1 MVHSTEE
8 QQEFL
13 DSAQYSTSSILQY
26 EAVYGE
32 GFISPG
38 GREMAIELIGQMGLA
53 AGSRVLDVGCGLGGS
68 AFIMAR
74 EYGLQVDGIDLS
86 KNMLALANA
95 KLSEQGL
102 SDRIKLEWGDCLE
115 LDRAEIYDA
124 IYSRDV
130 FLHIENKSRLFS
142 VLNQSL
148 RFGGQLLFT
157 DYCCGS
163 QPWSEEFTAYVEDR
177 GYCLHTL
184 PDYAELISA
193 AGFEQVVYQDLTD
206 RFIKILESDIETIA
220 EMDLDPASRVKL
232 EQSWRQKV
240 NRSQAGDQRWGLFT
254 ATRGM
259 I

>member
-13 DSAQYSTSSILQY
+13 DSAQYLTSSILQY

-38 GREMAIELIGQMGLA
+38 GRQMAIELIGQMGLA

-74 EYGLQVDGIDLS
+74 EYECQVDGIDLS

-102 SDRIKLEWGDCLE
+102 TDRIKLEWGDCLE
-115 LDRAEIYDA
+115 LNRAEIYDA

-142 VLNQSL
+142 VLKQSL
-148 RFGGQLLFT
+148 RIGGQLLFT

-163 QPWSEEFTAYVEDR
+163 QPWSDEFTAYVEDR

-184 PDYAELISA
+184 GEYAELISG

-206 RFIKILESDIETIA
+206 RFVKILESDIETIA
-220 EMDLDPASRVKL
+220 EMDLDQGSQVKL

-240 NRSQAGDQRWGLFT
+240 IRSQAGDHRWGLFT
-254 ATRGM
+254 AIKGS
-259 I
+259 

>member
-1 MVHSTEE
+1 MANSTKEK
-8 QQEFL
+8 QEFL
-13 DSAQYSTSSILQY
+13 DSAQYLTPSILQY

-38 GREMAIELIGQMGLA
+38 GRQMANELIGQMGLA
-53 AGSRVLDVGCGLGGS
+53 PHSRVLDVGSGLGGS
-68 AFIMAR
+68 AFIMVR

-102 SDRIKLEWGDCLE
+102 SDHIKLEWGDCLE

-163 QPWSEEFTAYVEDR
+163 QPWSDEFTAYVEDR

-184 PDYAELISA
+184 AEYAELISA

-240 NRSQAGDQRWGLFT
+240 IRSQPRDHRWGLFT
-254 ATRGM
+254 AIKGS
-259 I
+259 